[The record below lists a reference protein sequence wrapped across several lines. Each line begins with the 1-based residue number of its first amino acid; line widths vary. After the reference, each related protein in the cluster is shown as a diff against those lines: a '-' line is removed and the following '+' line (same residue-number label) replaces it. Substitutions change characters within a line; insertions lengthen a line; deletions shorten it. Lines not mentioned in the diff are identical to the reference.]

1 MNREEKPNKITKDD
15 KIKFLE
21 SYRLARIDEYNYL
34 CEADDIASAR
44 LFRCS
49 ALSGMPSAHG
59 VKHDISDTIE
69 RDIDNQWNKYMKLRE
84 QSIKKSCRVKD
95 SINLLEDPEEKRI
108 LIHKYVLLKQNLKA
122 KTWEE
127 VASETGYC
135 RTTVIEHHNAA
146 LKKLIIL

>member
-1 MNREEKPNKITKDD
+1 MNRKEKPNKITKDD
-15 KIKFLE
+15 KVKFLE

-49 ALSGMPSAHG
+49 ALTGMPSAHG
-59 VKHDISDTIE
+59 FKHDISDTIE

-84 QSIKKSCRVKD
+84 QSIKKSCKVKD
-95 SINLLEDPEEKRI
+95 SINLLDDPEEKMI
-108 LIHKYVLLKQNLKA
+108 LINKYILLKQNLKP

-127 VASETGYC
+127 VAAETGYC
-135 RTTVIEHHNAA
+135 RTTVIKHHNAA